1 MLHFFLLF
9 FVIRIINTVISGSSA
24 FLCGLIY
31 ISVTC
36 LDEKYPHWN
45 HGSKFRSMMILKCFL
60 CGEFKKSF
68 LIIFIFEEFFFSFE
82 IFFWRKIIFFS
93 TSKYL
98 NQIDHSKCYFVWWLL
113 GLVAVSAGCSVVDMS
128 GALAIG
134 VIAAILCTCICT
146 AYLWIC
152 D

>member
-1 MLHFFLLF
+1 MKLKGTCALVRTSTYESVTESTDIILSYCHIIISSCHHKSTFISNTSPILTSFYFLF

-60 CGEFKKSF
+60 CGECKKLFNYFYFRRIFFS
-68 LIIFIFEEFFFSFE
+68 LIIFFLTTHTVLSKIT
-82 IFFWRKIIFFS
+82 IFF
-93 TSKYL
+93 Y
-98 NQIDHSKCYFVWWLL
+98 Y
-113 GLVAVSAGCSVVDMS
+113 
-128 GALAIG
+128 
-134 VIAAILCTCICT
+134 
-146 AYLWIC
+146 
-152 D
+152 